1 MVLAVRGASGALPLD
16 AAAPSTL
23 RTGAMSVVSVVITL
37 ATALATVAGV
47 VAVAGHTVVA
57 EAAHAPG
64 TAARAAAA
72 HHVPGRATALSL
84 VPPRT
89 AARAAPSLDPVP
101 AAGKEASRNPGQTN
115 TQPTVSTM
123 HQSESIWLLDN
134 HAHCKQLKIHVL
146 VITPQ
151 MLFVV
156 LPSPSPRFKLC
167 LMLSFIRTF
176 LLIVL
181 NLYIAFSSLCYSV

>member
-101 AAGKEASRNPGQTN
+101 AAGQTN